1 MAGKH
6 AKPDPTLLDGR
17 YQLEAPIG
25 HGGGADVFR
34 ATDTMLDRPV
44 AVKIFHQDAK
54 QRFRAECAVSAQL
67 SHPNVATVFDA
78 GTDHGR
84 DYLVL
89 RLVEGRTLAEK
100 LSRGPLT
107 PGWVCR
113 MGGLVAETLAHVH
126 ANGFAHGE
134 IEPTNILLGPKE
146 QPYLAGFG
154 SARSAEDTSADVR
167 ALGLV
172 LRNAVGPRVP
182 DAIRAMISDE
192 PPTAAECARRLN
204 STARRLGAAP
214 VLPVCSVRPPTSAPQ
229 EMPDPPRRRGLAMVL
244 ASAFAVTSL
253 LVFPAGVLDATTP
266 APVHRAPTVVAD
278 TVAAP

>member
-44 AVKIFHQDAK
+44 AVKIFRRDAK
-54 QRFRAECAVSAQL
+54 RRFHAECGVSARL
-67 SHPNVATVFDA
+67 SHPNIATVFDA

-89 RLVEGRTLAEK
+89 RLIEGRTLAEK
-100 LSRGPLT
+100 LGNGPLS

-113 MGGLVAETLAHVH
+113 MGGLIAETLAHVH

-154 SARSAEDTSADVR
+154 SARSTEDTSADVR

-172 LRNAVGPRVP
+172 LRKAVGSKVP
-182 DAIRAMISDE
+182 DAIRAMIADE
-192 PPTAAECARRLN
+192 PPSAAECARRLN
-204 STARRLGAAP
+204 ATARRLGVAP
-214 VLPVCSVRPPTSAPQ
+214 VLPVCSVRPPASEPE
-229 EMPDPPRRRGLAMVL
+229 EMPEPVRRRGFAVVL
-244 ASAFAVTSL
+244 AGAFAVTSL

-266 APVHRAPTVVAD
+266 APVHRAPTVVVD

>member
-17 YQLEAPIG
+17 YQLEEPIG
-25 HGGGADVFR
+25 HGCGADVFR

-44 AVKIFHQDAK
+44 AVKIFRGGAR
-54 QRFRAECAVSAQL
+54 QRFRTECSVSARL

-78 GTDHGR
+78 GTDNGR

-89 RLVEGRTLAEK
+89 RLVEGRTLADK
-100 LSRGPLT
+100 LDWGPLE

-134 IEPTNILLGPKE
+134 VEPTNILLGPNE

-154 SARSAEDTSADVR
+154 SARSTSDSAVDNAADVR

-172 LRNAVGPRVP
+172 LLEAVGPRPPEV
-182 DAIRAMISDE
+182 IKAMLAE
-192 PPTAAECARRLN
+192 QPPGAAECARRL
-204 STARRLGAAP
+204 SATARRLGAAP
-214 VLPVCSVRPPTSAPQ
+214 MLPVCSVRPPSAAPA
-229 EMPDPPRRRGLAMVL
+229 PPPEPARRRGLAMIL
-244 ASAFAVTSL
+244 ASGFAVTSL
-253 LVFPAGVLDATTP
+253 FVFPAGVLDATTP
-266 APVHRAPTVVAD
+266 APVPPSVVMR
-278 TVAAP
+278 